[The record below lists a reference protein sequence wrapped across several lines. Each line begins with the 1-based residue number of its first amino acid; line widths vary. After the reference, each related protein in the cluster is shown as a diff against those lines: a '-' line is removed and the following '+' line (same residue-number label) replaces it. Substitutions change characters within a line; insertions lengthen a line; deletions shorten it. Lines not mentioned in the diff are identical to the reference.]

1 VLRRGGCWGGGGA
14 VLLQRFF
21 KEKVE
26 IREER
31 EEGRAAG
38 HILTITDGFT
48 NRIIPTV
55 TLLAILSV

>member
-1 VLRRGGCWGGGGA
+1 VGGA

-21 KEKVE
+21 KEEVE
-26 IREER
+26 IREGR

-38 HILTITDGFT
+38 YILTITDRFT